1 MTLELH
7 GIGVSRGIGIGKSH
21 ILVRDQPEVSE
32 YILPPNLIESEVQ
45 RYQAA
50 LITAKAQLQ
59 TIREQ
64 IPSDISTEIA
74 AFINTHLLMLE
85 DKALAIAPVELIQT
99 QRCNAE
105 WALKLQRDTLAN
117 VFDEMNDPYLRTRKN
132 DIDHVVNRIL
142 RILTNPETP
151 RHEVSSS
158 RLKGY
163 IVLADDLAP
172 PDIVLMQQQQITGFV
187 TEHGGTN
194 SHTSILARSLGI
206 PAIVGLR
213 GVRRYIQD
221 NELIIIDGE
230 QGVLLAGVDNFLI
243 EEFQERQAAQQR
255 RLAAL
260 AELRSQPAIT
270 LEGLSITLE
279 ANIELPEDLPLVA
292 DSGAEGIGLYRTE
305 FLYMNRTT
313 PPDEEEQLEAYTR
326 VVKALGGAPVTIRTV
341 DLGADKT
348 INGDHTTMPVAT
360 NPALGLRAIRLCLRE
375 PGLFRP
381 QLRAILRASAQAP
394 VRLLLP
400 MICALQ
406 ELTQVMALLED
417 CKRELKQQGLKYDPA
432 LPVGA
437 MIEVPATAICADI
450 FAQRLDFLS
459 IGTNDLIQYTLAID
473 RIDNEVNYLY
483 DPLHPAVLHLIHR
496 TIAAGK
502 MRGTAVSMCG
512 EMAGDTRYTRLLLA
526 LGLRD
531 FSMHPASLLEVK
543 RVITESSQQKLAG
556 FTQQILECHE
566 LSEIQTLL
574 DQINEDLPD

>member
-7 GIGVSRGIGIGKSH
+7 GIGVSRGIAIGKVH
-21 ILVRDQPEVSE
+21 ILSRDQPEVNE
-32 YILPPNLIESEVQ
+32 YFLPLNLIENEVQ

-50 LITAKAQLQ
+50 LSTAKAQLQ
-59 TIREQ
+59 SIQEQ
-64 IPSDISTEIA
+64 IPDNIPTDIAS
-74 AFINTHLLMLE
+74 FINTHLLMLE
-85 DKALAIAPVELIQT
+85 DKALAIVPIDLIQN
-99 QRCNAE
+99 RHCNAE
-105 WALKLQRDTLAN
+105 WALKLQRDALAS
-117 VFDEMNDPYLRTRKN
+117 VFDEMDDPYLRTRKN
-132 DIDHVVNRIL
+132 DVDHVVNRIL
-142 RILTNPETP
+142 RILTNQESP
-151 RHEVSSS
+151 RHEVSGG

-163 IVLADDLAP
+163 ILLADDLTPA
-172 PDIVLMQQQQITGFV
+172 DIVLMQQQQISGFV
-187 TEHGGTN
+187 TEHGGAN

-213 GVRRYIQD
+213 GARRYVQD
-221 NELIIIDGE
+221 DELLIIDGE
-230 QGVLLAGVDNFLI
+230 QGILLAGVDAFLI
-243 EEFQERQAAQQR
+243 EKFREKRLAQQR

-260 AELRSQPAIT
+260 TALRSQPAIT
-270 LEGLSITLE
+270 LEGQPITLE

-313 PPDEEEQLEAYTR
+313 PPDEEEQLSAYTR
-326 VVKALGGAPVTIRTV
+326 VVEALGGAPVTIRTV

-348 INGDHTTMPVAT
+348 VDGGRLNTPVAT

-381 QLRAILRASAQAP
+381 QLRAILRTSAQAP

-400 MICALQ
+400 MICTLQ
-406 ELTQVMALLED
+406 ELTQVMMLLED
-417 CKRELKQQGLKYDPA
+417 CKRELKRQGLKYDPA

-450 FAQRLDFLS
+450 FARHLDFLS

-473 RIDNEVNYLY
+473 RIDDEVNYLY
-483 DPLHPAVLHLIHR
+483 DPLHPAVLQLIHH
-496 TIAAGK
+496 TIVAGEK
-502 MRGTAVSMCG
+502 TGTAISMCG
-512 EMAGDTRYTRLLLA
+512 EMAGDPRYTRLLLA

-543 RVITESSQQKLAG
+543 RVITESNQQKL
-556 FTQQILECHE
+556 TEVSQQFLECYD
-566 LSEIQTLL
+566 LSEMQALL
-574 DQINEDLPD
+574 DQINEDLPN

>member
-7 GIGVSRGIGIGKSH
+7 GIGVSRGIAIGKVH
-21 ILVRDQPEVSE
+21 ILSRDQPEVNE
-32 YILPPNLIESEVQ
+32 YFLPPNLIENEVQ

-50 LITAKAQLQ
+50 LSTAKAQLQ
-59 TIREQ
+59 SIQEQ
-64 IPSDISTEIA
+64 IPDNIPTDIAS
-74 AFINTHLLMLE
+74 FINTHLLMLE
-85 DKALAIAPVELIQT
+85 DKALAIVPIDLIQK
-99 QRCNAE
+99 RHCNAE
-105 WALKLQRDTLAN
+105 WALKLQRDALAS
-117 VFDEMNDPYLRTRKN
+117 VFDEMDDPYLRTRKN
-132 DIDHVVNRIL
+132 DVDHVVNRIL
-142 RILTNPETP
+142 RILTNQESP
-151 RHEVSSS
+151 RHEVSGG

-163 IVLADDLAP
+163 ILLADDLTPA
-172 PDIVLMQQQQITGFV
+172 DIVLMQQQQISGFV
-187 TEHGGTN
+187 TEHGGAN

-213 GVRRYIQD
+213 GARRYVQD
-221 NELIIIDGE
+221 DELLIIDGE
-230 QGVLLAGVDNFLI
+230 QGILLGGVDAFLI
-243 EEFQERQAAQQR
+243 EKFREKRLAQQR

-260 AELRSQPAIT
+260 TALRSQPAIT
-270 LEGLSITLE
+270 LEGQPITLE

-313 PPDEEEQLEAYTR
+313 PPDEEEQLSAYTR
-326 VVKALGGAPVTIRTV
+326 VVEALGGAPVTIRTV

-348 INGDHTTMPVAT
+348 VDGGRLNTPVAT

-381 QLRAILRASAQAP
+381 QLRAILRTSAQAP

-400 MICALQ
+400 MICTLQ
-406 ELTQVMALLED
+406 ELTQVMMLLED
-417 CKRELKQQGLKYDPA
+417 CKRELKRQGLKYDPA

-450 FAQRLDFLS
+450 FARHLDFLS

-473 RIDNEVNYLY
+473 RIDDEVNYLY
-483 DPLHPAVLHLIHR
+483 DPLHPAVLQLIHH
-496 TIAAGK
+496 TIVAGEK
-502 MRGTAVSMCG
+502 TGTAISMCG
-512 EMAGDTRYTRLLLA
+512 EMAGDPRYTRLLLA

-543 RVITESSQQKLAG
+543 RVITESNQQKL
-556 FTQQILECHE
+556 TEVSQQFLECYD
-566 LSEIQTLL
+566 LSEMQALL
-574 DQINEDLPD
+574 DQINEDLPN